1 MELNKNTMYEYII
14 KEMVPDLYIGGCEIG
29 DEGVFYVEWTDEDS
43 GERYYMDVSE
53 WLTTDAILDDFLASD
68 EVSDEEAADLAA
80 RVEKVLRWEYEKY
93 LRSQLTLL
101 TGENND

>member
-1 MELNKNTMYEYII
+1 MELTKANLSEYVL
-14 KEMVPDLYIGGCEIG
+14 ETMVPGLYIGGCEVG
-29 DEGVFYVEWTDEDS
+29 YAGTFYVEWTDEDS
-43 GERYYMDVSE
+43 GERYYMEVSE
-53 WLTTDAILDDFLASD
+53 WLTTDAILDDFLLSG

-93 LRSQLTLL
+93 LRNQLTLL